1 MGNNITGIP
10 ADEGFYM
17 PGEYERHRGCIMIW
31 PERPGSWPYEA
42 RAARKAFREI
52 IASIAK
58 SEEVFVA
65 AGERSFD
72 SAVKELNDI
81 RNVTVFHAETDDAW
95 ARDVAPT
102 FVKNREGLVRAV
114 NWDFNAWGGTYNG
127 LYASWEKDNAFARCF
142 AEKEDYD
149 IYDASPFVLEGGS
162 IHSDGE
168 GTVIVTSE
176 CLLSPGR
183 NPSLNKEAI
192 EQKLKEYLGAEK
204 VIWLPNGIYNDETDG
219 HVDNIC
225 AFIKPAEVVLAWTD
239 DENDPQYSLSEE
251 DLKVLESEKDARGRS
266 IKVHKLPIPKN
277 HVFIEANDLKG
288 YEFEEGEDEREVG
301 ERLAASYVNF
311 YFSNGAVILPAF
323 GGENTESDSEA
334 VRIMSRLCPEREIVQ
349 IAARDILLGGG
360 NIHCI
365 TQQIP
370 YGNKNWR

>member
-1 MGNNITGIP
+1 MSDIKSSP
-10 ADEGFYM
+10 KADGFFM
-17 PGEYERHRGCIMIW
+17 PGEFEPHRGTIMIW

-42 RAARKAFREI
+42 KAARKAFKEI
-52 IASIAK
+52 IKTIAE

-72 SAVKELNDI
+72 SAVEALSDI
-81 RNVTVFHAETDDAW
+81 DNVHVFRAETDDAW

-102 FVKNREGLVRAV
+102 FVRNDNTGEVRAI
-114 NWDFNAWGGTYNG
+114 NWSFNAWGGEYNG
-127 LYASWEKDNAFARCF
+127 LYASWEKDDAFASCF
-142 AEKEDYD
+142 AEKEGYS
-149 IYDASPFVLEGGS
+149 IYDAAPFVLEGGS

-168 GTVIVTSE
+168 GTVLVTSE

-183 NPSLNKEAI
+183 NPLLDKEGI
-192 EQKLKEYLGAEK
+192 ENRLKEYLGAEK

-225 AFIKPAEVVLAWTD
+225 AFIRPGEVVLAWTD
-239 DENDPQYSLSEE
+239 DENDPQYALSKE
-251 DLKVLESEKDARGRS
+251 DLDVLEAETDAKGRK
-266 IKVHKLPIPKN
+266 IKVHKLPIPEK
-277 HVFIEANDLKG
+277 HVFIKEEDLKG

-323 GGENTESDSEA
+323 GGDNTESDDA
-334 VRIMSRLCPEREIVQ
+334 AAKIMSKLCPGRKVVQ
-349 IAARDILLGGG
+349 IPARDILLGGG

-370 YGNKNWR
+370 RGCS